1 MILTIDERGHME
13 KLTLPNGLRV
23 LLLPVPDALSASVG
37 IWVEAGSRY
46 EAPALQ
52 GISHFVEHMAFK
64 GTPTRSARRISEEMD
79 LLGGSLNAYTAKEY
93 TRDYA
98 QTLAENA
105 RPALD
110 LLTDMLLHS
119 KMEPSDLE
127 LERGVILEEMAMYED
142 VGEDLVHEALCA
154 SVWPASPLGRPICGT
169 RATVS
174 ALSSEDLRRYV
185 REEYTP
191 ARMVAAAAGRFDR
204 EEILDCLGSTLG
216 ALPAGT
222 DAPKADAP
230 AFTPGLTL
238 KSKDFEQVN
247 LELAVPGLAAEART
261 PEGADPRYC
270 MMLLN
275 FIVGGGASSRLFL
288 RLREELGLAY
298 SIYSTHY
305 GAKGA
310 GLFTVSAGVSPS
322 QQLRVL
328 AEIREILAGIAG
340 GVTEEEF
347 LRARAQVKSSYILGM
362 ETVAARASYA
372 GRNELLER
380 RAIGEAEVLTA
391 LDRLTPADVGRLAA
405 SLFTNVP
412 WALSVA
418 GPVEKEDAYAPF
430 LLS

>member
-1 MILTIDERGHME
+1 ME

-64 GTPTRSARRISEEMD
+64 GTPTRSARQISEEMD

-93 TRDYA
+93 TRYYA

-105 RPALD
+105 RPALE

-119 KMEPSDLE
+119 KMDPADVALE
-127 LERGVILEEMAMYED
+127 QGVILEEMAMYED
-142 VGEDLVHEALCA
+142 VGEDLAHEALCA

-169 RATVS
+169 RETVS
-174 ALSSEDLRRYV
+174 ALSAEDLRRYV

-191 ARMVAAAAGRFDR
+191 GRMVAAVAGRFDR
-204 EEILDCLGSTLG
+204 GEILDCLGTTLG
-216 ALPAGT
+216 VLSAGSER
-222 DAPKADAP
+222 PEADAP
-230 AFTPGLTL
+230 VFTPGLTL
-238 KSKDFEQVN
+238 KSKDFEQVS
-247 LELAVPGLAAEART
+247 LELAVPGLPAEART
-261 PEGADPRYC
+261 REGADPRYC

-275 FIVGGGASSRLFL
+275 FIVGGASSRLFL

-328 AEIREILAGIAG
+328 EEIREILAGIAD

-391 LDRLTPADVGRLAA
+391 LDRLTPADVGGLAA
-405 SLFTNVP
+405 SLFTNAP

-418 GPVEKEDAYAPF
+418 GPVEKEEAYAPF

>member
-1 MILTIDERGHME
+1 ME

-64 GTPTRSARRISEEMD
+64 GTPTRSARQISEEMD
-79 LLGGSLNAYTAKEY
+79 LLGGSLNAYTTKEY
-93 TRDYA
+93 TRYYA

-105 RPALD
+105 RPALE
-110 LLTDMLLHS
+110 LLADMLLHS
-119 KMEPSDLE
+119 KMDPADVALE
-127 LERGVILEEMAMYED
+127 QGVILEEMAMYED
-142 VGEDLVHEALCA
+142 VGEDLAHEALCA

-169 RATVS
+169 RETVS
-174 ALSSEDLRRYV
+174 ALSAEDLRRYV
-185 REEYTP
+185 REEYAP
-191 ARMVAAAAGRFDR
+191 GRMVAAVAGRFDR
-204 EEILDCLGSTLG
+204 GEILDCLGATLG
-216 ALPAGT
+216 VLSAGSER
-222 DAPKADAP
+222 PEADAP
-230 AFTPGLTL
+230 VFTPGLTL
-238 KSKDFEQVN
+238 KSKDFEQVS

-261 PEGADPRYC
+261 REGADPRYC

-328 AEIREILAGIAG
+328 GEIREILAGIAD

-391 LDRLTPADVGRLAA
+391 LDRLTPADVGGLAA
-405 SLFTNVP
+405 SLFTNAP

-418 GPVEKEDAYAPF
+418 GPAEKEEAYAPF